1 MPDRAAPFLV
11 ALVMMLV
18 VAALAVVFAD
28 AAHGAVFARLLRTEG
43 HVGDLVPAEVDA
55 WTATRHP
62 PLYLIPAAVSAEFTT
77 TRGAPR
83 GLPYIRLRRMRWG
96 GSGSAKVTIHFR
108 VPRVKRGRYRLVI
121 YCESCTSGAWGS
133 VIEGVNTL
141 RVA

>member
-1 MPDRAAPFLV
+1 MSRSSLNYAKSGHDLTGSKRGSLSAAERSRSPSSASLRLATAAAPVSSEPGAPQWCSRVMPDRAAPFLV

-77 TRGAPR
+77 TRGAP
-83 GLPYIRLRRMRWG
+83 
-96 GSGSAKVTIHFR
+96 
-108 VPRVKRGRYRLVI
+108 
-121 YCESCTSGAWGS
+121 
-133 VIEGVNTL
+133 
-141 RVA
+141 